1 MSHMKKKQG
10 AKPMGPQKTSRAMS
24 QPLKPKARRAEFW
37 MGPQVFHTRPC
48 AKPSS
53 ENSSSTSHRLPYTRP
68 DSGGSRPAGPP
79 AGPRGCGRG
88 CCGGGGR
95 RGRRSSA
102 LLQPKP
108 ICGGA
113 AGGPQGRRE
122 RGRGKGH
129 PHFSPRARQ
138 RCPGPALPHARSGRA
153 GEGRREAAPRRRAGP
168 AARGE
173 GAAPA
178 GSGSVQ
184 GGEAAGPSPRAE
196 KKPGRERGGPQEQP
210 PGCHR
215 QGRGAPAVTLPPGSA
230 PPPLRGRAA
239 PSAAE
244 GGAER
249 GPPEA
254 PRRQSRRSMAGAES
268 RRPPAPDE
276 DVKPFT
282 PEKTKEIVM
291 SLQQPAV
298 FCNMVGDW
306 PALHWNVKHLSA
318 VLEGR
323 TVQFRLGLKTV
334 NLVPQF
340 ETSCSYVEAKLE
352 EFLAWSCGQPSC
364 LSGPF
369 SCYDYSKYWAYA
381 DYKYIARIFEDKPEI
396 FQDVRWSDFGFP
408 GRSGKES
415 TLWIG
420 SEGANTPCHLDSYGC
435 NLVLQVQ
442 GRKRWHLFPPGD
454 TSFLYPTRIP
464 YEESSIFSKVNI
476 ANPDLKR
483 FPEFRNST
491 AHVVTLSP
499 GQDEDHEARVEEAI
513 TRMLVCAIKSAEKPS
528 DGDLWLNP
536 TEVEATSHEINLQYL
551 NEAVSA
557 YLKCQET
564 SVSGQAHSSS
574 TGAEQKTNTSCKRK
588 RREVGCEPGGCTL
601 LTQDCATTKA
611 EELQKIPF
619 GPHLIQV
626 LPQSHKT
633 NVMGAVAVESDSRDL
648 HENEGEHFGNLHCKR
663 KRLLMS
669 NDCETAAHQMGSDC
683 SSCTPQ
689 TALST
694 NDLLDCLVNPR
705 VISLVAQ
712 LLLERTRV

>member
-1 MSHMKKKQG
+1 LNSG
-10 AKPMGPQKTSRAMS
+10 CY
-24 QPLKPKARRAEFW
+24 L
-37 MGPQVFHTRPC
+37 QVYFIV
-48 AKPSS
+48 S
-53 ENSSSTSHRLPYTRP
+53 
-68 DSGGSRPAGPP
+68 
-79 AGPRGCGRG
+79 
-88 CCGGGGR
+88 
-95 RGRRSSA
+95 
-102 LLQPKP
+102 
-108 ICGGA
+108 
-113 AGGPQGRRE
+113 
-122 RGRGKGH
+122 
-129 PHFSPRARQ
+129 
-138 RCPGPALPHARSGRA
+138 
-153 GEGRREAAPRRRAGP
+153 
-168 AARGE
+168 
-173 GAAPA
+173 
-178 GSGSVQ
+178 
-184 GGEAAGPSPRAE
+184 
-196 KKPGRERGGPQEQP
+196 
-210 PGCHR
+210 
-215 QGRGAPAVTLPPGSA
+215 
-230 PPPLRGRAA
+230 
-239 PSAAE
+239 
-244 GGAER
+244 
-249 GPPEA
+249 
-254 PRRQSRRSMAGAES
+254 
-268 RRPPAPDE
+268 E

-282 PEKTKEIVM
+282 PEKSKEIVM

-298 FCNMVGDW
+298 FCNMVSDW
-306 PALHWNVKHLSA
+306 PALHWNAKYLST
-318 VLEGR
+318 VLEGK
-323 TVQFRLGLKTV
+323 TIQFRLGLKTV
-334 NLVPQF
+334 DLVPQF
-340 ETSCSYVEAKLE
+340 ETSCSYVEATLE
-352 EFLAWSCGQPSC
+352 EFLAWTCGQPC

-499 GQDEDHEARVEEAI
+499 GQVLFVPRHWWHYVESIDPVTVSINSWIELDADHEARVEEAI
-513 TRMLVCAIKSAEKPS
+513 TRMLVCAIKSAENPS

-551 NEAVSA
+551 NKAVSA

-564 SVSGQAHSSS
+564 SVSGQP
-574 TGAEQKTNTSCKRK
+574 E
-588 RREVGCEPGGCTL
+588 GCTL
-601 LTQDCATTKA
+601 LTQEWDFPTPKA
-611 EELQKIPF
+611 EELQKMPF
-619 GPHLIQV
+619 GPHLVRV
-626 LPQSHKT
+626 LPQSHQT
-633 NVMGAVAVESDSRDL
+633 SMLGSAVESDGRDLL
-648 HENEGEHFGNLHCKR
+648 HENEGEHFGKLHCKR

-669 NDCETAAHQMGSDC
+669 NDCETAAHQMDSDC
-683 SSCTPQ
+683 SPCSSQ